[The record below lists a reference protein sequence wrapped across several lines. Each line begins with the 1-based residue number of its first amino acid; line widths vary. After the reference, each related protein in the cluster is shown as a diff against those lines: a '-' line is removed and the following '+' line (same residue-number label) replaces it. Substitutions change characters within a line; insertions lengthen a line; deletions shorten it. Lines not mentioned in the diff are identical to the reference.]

1 MLSTIVSPVRPHATA
16 PVSTRGVTSRDHRS
30 RTRARTSVLDLE
42 TAVARGAVLVD
53 IRSQSQRDRE
63 GTLPGALAIAA
74 DLLAARL
81 DPTGDAHIA
90 LASGPDVEWIVVSS
104 AGESSARA
112 AAQLQDLG
120 LRRATT
126 LVGGYR
132 GIRAAGLLG
141 VATRSRHLVRETD
154 TVVAH

>member
-1 MLSTIVSPVRPHATA
+1 MLSTIVSPVRPRAA
-16 PVSTRGVTSRDHRS
+16 ASVSTRGATARDHRS
-30 RTRARTSVLDLE
+30 RTRGRTSVLDLE
-42 TAVARGAVLVD
+42 AAVARGAVLVD
-53 IRSQSQRDRE
+53 IRSQVQRDRE
-63 GTLPGALAIAA
+63 GTFPGALAIAA
-74 DLLAARL
+74 DLLPTRL
-81 DPTGDAHIA
+81 DPAGDARIA
-90 LASGPDVEWIVVSS
+90 LASGHDVEWIVVSS
-104 AGESSARA
+104 TGESSARA

-132 GIRAAGLLG
+132 GNRAAGLLG